1 MDIEAHGDR
10 RLALLIHAGVHRLDV
25 DFALRK
31 DFGDIHK
38 HSDPVVCED
47 RDLCGVGRGTV
58 VLLNALPL
66 CVDQAASLDL
76 REI

>member
-10 RLALLIHAGVHRLDV
+10 RLALLIHAGVHRFDV
-25 DFALRK
+25 DLALCK
-31 DFGDIHK
+31 DLGDIHE
-38 HSDPVVCED
+38 HSDPVVRED
-47 RDLCGVGRGTV
+47 RDLCGVGCGTV

-66 CVDQAASLDL
+66 CVDQAASLNL

>member
-10 RLALLIHAGVHRLDV
+10 CLALLIHTGVHRFDV
-25 DFALRK
+25 DLALCK
-31 DFGDIHK
+31 DLGDIHE
-38 HSDPVVCED
+38 HSDPVVRED
-47 RDLCGVGRGTV
+47 RDLCGVGCGTV

>member
-10 RLALLIHAGVHRLDV
+10 RLALLIHAGVHRFDV
-25 DFALRK
+25 DLALCK
-31 DFGDIHK
+31 DLGDIHE
-38 HSDPVVCED
+38 HSDSVVCED
-47 RDLCGVGRGTV
+47 RDLCGVGCGTV

>member
-10 RLALLIHAGVHRLDV
+10 RLALLIHAGVHRFDV
-25 DFALRK
+25 DLALCK
-31 DFGDIHK
+31 DLGDIHE
-38 HSDPVVCED
+38 HSNPVVRED
-47 RDLCGVGRGTV
+47 RDLCGVGCGTV

>member
-10 RLALLIHAGVHRLDV
+10 RLALLIHAGVHRFDV
-25 DFALRK
+25 DLAFCK
-31 DFGDIHK
+31 DLGDIHE
-38 HSDPVVCED
+38 HSDPVVRED
-47 RDLCGVGRGTV
+47 RDLCGVGCGTV

>member
-10 RLALLIHAGVHRLDV
+10 RFALLVHAGAHGLDI
-25 DFALRK
+25 DLAFREDL
-31 DFGDIHK
+31 GDIHE
-38 HSDPVVCED
+38 HADPVVRED

-66 CVDQAASLDL
+66 RVDQAASLNL